1 MIYKEVMRIAGMLV
15 SGSLSGYCQV
25 LCNWCSIVHE
35 CGVAGAVAEQNR
47 QDTALASLLT
57 SSHKL
62 TGQDQKIVQ
71 QKVELEA

>member
-1 MIYKEVMRIAGMLV
+1 MLK
-15 SGSLSGYCQV
+15 CD
-25 LCNWCSIVHE
+25 I
-35 CGVAGAVAEQNR
+35 AGAVAEQNR

-62 TGQDQKIVQ
+62 SGQDQRIME